1 MDRSVTRINNA
12 GSGMVKKASFFNA
25 ARIFLDVFLD
35 VFPDAL
41 PGLMPVYQ

>member
-25 ARIFLDVFLD
+25 ARIFLDVF
-35 VFPDAL
+35 PDAL